1 MQDDTTAAPTAI
13 AIARNYAELVDAFR
27 KRCHELGAAM
37 EQLDEIAGLPAR
49 YVSKLLAPVSVK
61 AFGPISLGPL
71 LGSLGV
77 KLVMVEDPEAFAR
90 VKRRLVRSAHAGSK
104 MLARRNR
111 HGGFQMWRG
120 NPDLARKIRMRQI
133 LKQTPQQRR
142 RTAKHAAMIRWSEVK
157 RTSAL
162 PPIATG

>member
-71 LGSLGV
+71 LGSSWSRTRKPWQGSIIGSAEHPQFADRD
-77 KLVMVEDPEAFAR
+77 VMEY
-90 VKRRLVRSAHAGSK
+90 RRIQVIQA
-104 MLARRNR
+104 
-111 HGGFQMWRG
+111 
-120 NPDLARKIRMRQI
+120 
-133 LKQTPQQRR
+133 
-142 RTAKHAAMIRWSEVK
+142 
-157 RTSAL
+157 
-162 PPIATG
+162 